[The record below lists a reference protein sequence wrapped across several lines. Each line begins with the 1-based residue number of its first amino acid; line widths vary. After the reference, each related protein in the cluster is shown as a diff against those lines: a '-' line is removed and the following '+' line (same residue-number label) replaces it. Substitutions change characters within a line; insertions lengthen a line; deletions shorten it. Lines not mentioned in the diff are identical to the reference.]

1 MQACDSEISKLA
13 LAQKDC
19 AAFALKFNESCF
31 LQLFLVQVE
40 CFQKYLDIFVCDAQ
54 NPGESSFQHNFDSI
68 YHQSCHLGGLKTVQ
82 NKNAGKTS
90 CGRRFR
96 ANYRVSNTCV
106 QMPDSG
112 LFRAFRLVFW
122 VVSRP
127 TRPLRNPR
135 TEQNCLRPRKRH
147 SMLQTVFYLALEIFL
162 FRSVMKL
169 LGFSRIDAPDEVF
182 VETPRIEHP

>member
-1 MQACDSEISKLA
+1 MPEFRLKSSKISQISLETYGVWYHLDRIWKLEPNMSSELRW
-13 LAQKDC
+13 
-19 AAFALKFNESCF
+19 
-31 LQLFLVQVE
+31 
-40 CFQKYLDIFVCDAQ
+40 
-54 NPGESSFQHNFDSI
+54 
-68 YHQSCHLGGLKTVQ
+68 HLGNV
-82 NKNAGKTS
+82 
-90 CGRRFR
+90 RF
-96 ANYRVSNTCV
+96 RVSNTCV

-122 VVSRP
+122 VVSHP

-147 SMLQTVFYLALEIFL
+147 SVLQTVFYLALENFL

-182 VETPRIEHP
+182 VETP